1 MCHNRE
7 ERRKEMMTLKEF
19 VEMIKREI
27 GENIVKNISIEIDPD
42 WGTVV
47 YVSVD
52 LSMKDTLE
60 LWLKLAKKYPWKD
73 TGIHLVLR
81 SLGEKNVTDI
91 ELTDYIVSILNV
103 NGIRPR
109 LSRPINIVEELRK
122 ERDKR

>member
-19 VEMIKREI
+19 VDTIKKEI
-27 GENIVKNISIEIDPD
+27 DENIVKNISIEIDPD

-47 YVSVD
+47 YVTVD
-52 LSMKDTLE
+52 LPLKETME
-60 LWLKLAKKYPWKD
+60 LWLKLAKKYPYKD

-81 SLGEKNVTDI
+81 SLGEKNITDI
-91 ELTDYIVSILNV
+91 EMADYIVSILNV
-103 NGIRPR
+103 NGIRPKIDKP
-109 LSRPINIVEELRK
+109 LNVVEELRK

>member
-19 VEMIKREI
+19 VETIKKEI

-47 YVSVD
+47 YVTVD
-52 LSMKDTLE
+52 LSMKETME
-60 LWLKLAKKYPWKD
+60 LWLKLAKKYPYKD
-73 TGIHLVLR
+73 TDIHLVLR
-81 SLGEKNVTDI
+81 SLGEKNITDI
-91 ELTDYIVSILNV
+91 ELADYIVSILNV

-109 LSRPINIVEELRK
+109 IDKPLNIVEELRK